1 MKQQEEK
8 KVEDNSFYNGLSNDE
23 LVMVYYKFKAY
34 LDNMNSNLDK
44 NMVTKPIET
53 PMGTG
58 FMVKEVPKEHVE
70 MFKDSR
76 FYKTLTSIVE
86 KLEPVADLIENCD
99 QGMKDLTKHLK
110 G

>member
-23 LVMVYYKFKAY
+23 IVMVYYKFKSY

-44 NMVTKPIET
+44 NMVTKQIDT
-53 PMGTG
+53 PMGQG
-58 FMVKEVPKEHVE
+58 FMVKEVPKEHVQ

-86 KLEPVADLIENCD
+86 KLEPVVDLIENCD
-99 QGMKDLTKHLK
+99 KDMKNLTKHLK

>member
-1 MKQQEEK
+1 MNQQQEK
-8 KVEDNSFYNGLSNDE
+8 KTQDNAFYNGLSNDE
-23 LVMVYYKFKAY
+23 LIMVFYKFKSY
-34 LDNMNSNLDK
+34 LDNMNANLDK
-44 NMVTKPIET
+44 NMVTKPIDT
-53 PMGTG
+53 PMGQG

-70 MFKDSR
+70 MFKESR

-99 QGMKDLTKHLK
+99 QEMKDLTKHLK